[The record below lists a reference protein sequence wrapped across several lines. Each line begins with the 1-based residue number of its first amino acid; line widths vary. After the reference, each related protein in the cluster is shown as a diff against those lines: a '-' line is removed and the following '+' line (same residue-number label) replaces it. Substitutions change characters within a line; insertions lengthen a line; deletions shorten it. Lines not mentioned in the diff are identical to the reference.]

1 MNSPKFPIEIF
12 WRILLINTSEL
23 YSENIQ
29 IIEQV
34 GEGLVELIEAGNI
47 NSIKIVEKAINY
59 EIERQINLLEE
70 GKKIIQE
77 TRLYDETKGVTKS
90 MRSKEEANDY
100 RYFPDPDLLPIEIDE
115 NYIIDIKKMMPDLPD
130 KKEKEYKTNY
140 EFNNEQINILLSDI
154 EITKFIDQVLK
165 ISKVNAKKI
174 VNYFISSIYIKINK
188 ENLCFSQN
196 MISAED
202 FCTVIE
208 SIENKIVSKSY
219 LKKIIDDI
227 WSNKNPVKDVIV
239 NLSSNHE
246 IDDEKINTLIKIT
259 IQENKKQ
266 VEEYKSGKTKIIG
279 FFVGK
284 ILKKVDGVDPSEIKN
299 KIIKIL
305 DSI

>member
-1 MNSPKFPIEIF
+1 MN
-12 WRILLINTSEL
+12 RNTV
-23 YSENIQ
+23 Q
-29 IIEQV
+29 
-34 GEGLVELIEAGNI
+34 
-47 NSIKIVEKAINY
+47 
-59 EIERQINLLEE
+59 
-70 GKKIIQE
+70 
-77 TRLYDETKGVTKS
+77 T
-90 MRSKEEANDY
+90 
-100 RYFPDPDLLPIEIDE
+100 F
-115 NYIIDIKKMMPDLPD
+115 
-130 KKEKEYKTNY
+130 
-140 EFNNEQINILLSDI
+140 
-154 EITKFIDQVLK
+154 ITKFIDQVLK